1 MHWLSHQRPCLFFV
15 CPPSAN
21 SPIIIRCSSS
31 SASAS
36 IHFIHPLHP
45 SIHSNQPQA
54 AIRSTPTNQ
63 PSASNPPA
71 TWCAKERASEWATR
85 VTRNGTVTTV
95 LAYHLPLPPSYIP
108 KPHASTIPVSYTHIH
123 HPILESIKQLHSIIT
138 NVKHHKPSSINQ
150 QPSFV
155 QHSPINYQLSTI
167 IHQHSIHPQPGVQK
181 RCATNTIVS
190 CAKDT
195 FTHVYL
201 PFLLSLQAIPTPH
214 TAIPVSIPS
223 FFNHQSTRSLCQ
235 RDGQQIQLLVG
246 EIYVH
251 VYLSSIAP
259 SYTQATHQHYPRI
272 NTQISIIQH

>member
-1 MHWLSHQRPCLFFV
+1 MVEHPLIARVYFVTPASGAGYPNLVSQVVSRHIHWLSHQRPCLFFV

-63 PSASNPPA
+63 PSTISINPPA

-123 HPILESIKQLHSIIT
+123 HPTLESIKQLHSIIT
-138 NVKHHKPSSINQ
+138 NVNHHQPSSINQ

-155 QHSPINYQLSTI
+155 QHSPINY
-167 IHQHSIHPQPGVQK
+167 HSSAFNSP
-181 RCATNTIVS
+181 ATW
-190 CAKDT
+190 CAKEMRNK
-195 FTHVYL
+195 Y
-201 PFLLSLQAIPTPH
+201 
-214 TAIPVSIPS
+214 
-223 FFNHQSTRSLCQ
+223 NC
-235 RDGQQIQLLVG
+235 
-246 EIYVH
+246 
-251 VYLSSIAP
+251 
-259 SYTQATHQHYPRI
+259 
-272 NTQISIIQH
+272 